1 MPTPAVLLLRLPVW
15 NRYLEYLDQTNSRGK
30 KSAGKATTSHL
41 APRSSTSSFTS
52 DLTRS
57 ESLEAAL
64 AEVSGSNSLRRRRT
78 QMQQQQTGEPYSST
92 SSSPRWSTLH
102 ERGEAGFWGGFDSSR
117 EAGGSGS
124 SLFDF
129 LLPGGD
135 EDDEVSLFCPRAS
148 ARARK
153 GFVAYVLIARQ
164 SVALETAWQ
173 DSSGSLMQQ
182 CFGTCCFTV
191 YAPAH
196 VMLPPGGYD
205 QQRCFA

>member
-1 MPTPAVLLLRLPVW
+1 MPTKLCLLLRFPSTGH
-15 NRYLEYLDQTNSRGK
+15 RYLEYLDQTKSRGK
-30 KSAGKATTSHL
+30 KSASKAPTSQL
-41 APRSSTSSFTS
+41 APSSSTGSFTS

-78 QMQQQQTGEPYSST
+78 QMQQQTREPYSST

-102 ERGEAGFWGGFDSSR
+102 KRGEAGFWGGFDSSR

-153 GFVAYVLIARQ
+153 GYVIYVVIAHLL
-164 SVALETAWQ
+164 VDKETAW
-173 DSSGSLMQQ
+173 
-182 CFGTCCFTV
+182 
-191 YAPAH
+191 
-196 VMLPPGGYD
+196 
-205 QQRCFA
+205 